1 MLHTF
6 VSNNSFTQLL
16 DISSENFIFL
26 YTFDS
31 EFLYIEVWLID
42 QDIKPLEIVDK
53 INIILVINLRA
64 KFKKWFNI
72 QFNLE
77 IVYLEKTELLYFT
90 KYMDENIDKNI

>member
-77 IVYLEKTELLYFT
+77 IVYLKKTEFLYFT